1 MQKLPDVLLQYKI
14 FPHLTVLELLEI
26 FLTNK
31 RFSKLLKPIIENHP
45 DFYYK
50 AVWQGPIYQVPYYY
64 NNPFILPDS
73 LQYCFMKGA
82 NLSGA
87 YLRGANLI
95 GANLSRANLSRADLE
110 DANLSGARLS
120 SASLIEAYFYKAILT
135 GSNFQ
140 GANLEGAILIGAN
153 LRGANLRGADLRGAY
168 LTEANLSGAI
178 MPVGWS
184 LILRKD

>member
-14 FPHLTVLELLEI
+14 FPRLTVLELILL

-31 RFSKLLKPIIENHP
+31 RFTKLLKPIIESHP

-50 AVWQGPIYQVPYYY
+50 AVWQGPKLNRWYL

-73 LQYCFMKGA
+73 LQYCFMEEA
-82 NLSGA
+82 D
-87 YLRGANLI
+87 
-95 GANLSRANLSRADLE
+95 LSRANLTYAIIIIADLSRANLTK
-110 DANLSGARLS
+110 ANL
-120 SASLIEAYFYKAILT
+120 T
-135 GSNFQ
+135 
-140 GANLEGAILIGAN
+140 GANLTDAILIGAN
-153 LRGANLRGADLRGAY
+153 LRGANLIGADLTKANLTGANLTDAILIGANLRGADLTNTN
-168 LTEANLSGAI
+168 LTGAI